1 MDENALVCDLAETYG
16 IYEYEELPARKIAV
30 FACGL
35 SKEARIIRKMSDTT
49 VSYDEVMQAVIVD
62 RLNWLCWS
70 KTKDGKN
77 GWNRPESLAK
87 RMLDPP
93 KKEKLQ
99 GSPDTVSFMEWRKK
113 FVED

>member
-1 MDENALVCDLAETYG
+1 MDENALICDLADTYG
-16 IYEYEELPARKIAV
+16 IYEHEKLPARKIAV

-35 SKEARIIRKMSDTT
+35 SKDARIIKKMSETT
-49 VSYDEVMQAVIVD
+49 VSYDELMQAVIVD

-70 KTKDGKN
+70 KTKDAKN

-87 RMLDPP
+87 RLMQPP

-99 GSPDTVSFMEWRKK
+99 GSPTVAAFMEWRQK
-113 FVED
+113 FIEG